1 MMTVDVEDYFQVSAF
16 ENVIPRDNWNK
27 YQLRVEKNTH
37 RILELFSKY
46 EAKATFF
53 VLGWVAERSPDLVRE
68 IVEQGHELA
77 SHGYDHKRVTNLS
90 PSEFKSDISKSKD
103 ILEQLGGVTVN
114 GYRAPSYSIVA
125 NNLWA
130 HEVLA
135 ECGYRYSSS
144 IYPIKHDHY
153 GIPDAPRFGY
163 RTGVQ
168 DLIEF
173 PISTIKKFG
182 RNFPCGGGGFFRLYP
197 YTLSKWAIS
206 TVNRIDQEE
215 CIFYFHPW
223 EMDPDQPTQENLPL
237 KTRFRHY
244 LNLDKTEKRLEKLLR
259 DFQWVSMDSL
269 LHKFDASEKG

>member
-1 MMTVDVEDYFQVSAF
+1 MTVDVEDFFQVSAF
-16 ENVIPRDNWNK
+16 ENVIPRENWDK
-27 YQLRVEKNTH
+27 YQLRVEKNTQ

-53 VLGWVAERSPDLVRE
+53 VLGWVAERSPNLVRE

-90 PSEFKSDISKSKD
+90 PAEFKSDILKSKD

-125 NNLWA
+125 DNLWA

-135 ECGYRYSSS
+135 ECGYQYSSS
-144 IYPIKHDHY
+144 IYPIKHDLY
-153 GIPDAPRFGY
+153 GIPDAPRFRY
-163 RTGVQ
+163 RSGAE

-197 YTLSKWAIS
+197 YALSKWAIN
-206 TVNRIDQEE
+206 TVNRVDKEA

-223 EMDPDQPTQENLPL
+223 ELDPDQPPQENLPL

-244 LNLDKTEKRLEKLLR
+244 LNLDKTEKRLEKLLQ

-269 LHKFDASEKG
+269 MQNFDANENG